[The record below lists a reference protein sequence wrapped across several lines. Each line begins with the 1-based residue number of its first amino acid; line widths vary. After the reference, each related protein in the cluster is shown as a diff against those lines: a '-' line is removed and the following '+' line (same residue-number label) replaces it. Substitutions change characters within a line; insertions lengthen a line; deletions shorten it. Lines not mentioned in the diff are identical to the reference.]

1 MTASRPWPKGLLAG
15 APLGD
20 VYCHVVAAPWR
31 QHHHITIERRVMD
44 TETSS
49 TTASAARRVDYPGS
63 AGTTA
68 LALLVGAIAFAAGDL
83 GRRLVLPDDEVTGIP
98 DMVRRVQAHSGLWL
112 ALGLAVTLGS
122 LAMLPG
128 ILRILYHPQVTASTG
143 DPATRGQR
151 TIRVGAFLVA
161 LGLVASVAHALAFY
175 GMAAIDGTSGAPMS
189 AVTAMEDASN
199 SYPLFVLVIIAF
211 IAGMTLGP
219 ILLTWGLRR
228 ARLLP
233 IWVPMAAVVFA
244 VTGTVGGLPAGIVGL
259 ASAVVTFGMVAR
271 MLTRRS
277 PAVP

>member
-112 ALGLAVTLGS
+112 ALGLAVTLG
-122 LAMLPG
+122 LAD
-128 ILRILYHPQVTASTG
+128 H
-143 DPATRGQR
+143 
-151 TIRVGAFLVA
+151 
-161 LGLVASVAHALAFY
+161 
-175 GMAAIDGTSGAPMS
+175 
-189 AVTAMEDASN
+189 
-199 SYPLFVLVIIAF
+199 
-211 IAGMTLGP
+211 
-219 ILLTWGLRR
+219 GLR
-228 ARLLP
+228 
-233 IWVPMAAVVFA
+233 
-244 VTGTVGGLPAGIVGL
+244 
-259 ASAVVTFGMVAR
+259 
-271 MLTRRS
+271 
-277 PAVP
+277 